1 MRFNWGT
8 GIALVYGLFAACTTT
23 FVVFAM
29 RHPVQ
34 LVSEDYYARSLQHD
48 DRRTAV
54 ENADALALD
63 VARATAGGGELT
75 IELPPIQ
82 ARDARGAVRLYRPS
96 DSAADRCVPL
106 AVDAAGRQH
115 VSLDGLVA
123 GRWVVQIDWTSG
135 GRSFYREV
143 TVMVR

>member
-34 LVSEDYYARSLQHD
+34 LVSEDYYASSLRHD
-48 DRRTAV
+48 QRRTAV
-54 ENADALALD
+54 QNADALGADIARVDADGD
-63 VARATAGGGELT
+63 VT
-75 IELPPIQ
+75 IALPPTQ

-96 DSAADRCVPL
+96 DSAADRSMPL
-106 AVDAAGRQH
+106 AVDADGRQH

-143 TVMVR
+143 TVMIR